1 MLFKQQKKHYLTLQS
16 SYELTKN
23 WLINSGIFVSDV
35 SDPNYG
41 GVYSFFDEKKKEFS
55 FLYPEITGYFISTMR
70 FLYEHEKNEKF
81 IELAKAS
88 SNWIIRLYEKY
99 GGIIQGISTQGLPQ
113 KFIYSFDTGVCTKG
127 LLDCFA
133 ITKEDKF
140 LEYAKKLNQWILDET
155 IQSSGLVNPVKNL
168 ETNEFEEDSQ
178 VWYKRSGCLH
188 IKLTIPLLHLYKI
201 TNDETL
207 FTAAKNIANS
217 IGNYQNPDGSILL
230 HKDNKII
237 NLHTLFYALEGL
249 IYAYNVTGDEN
260 YLSCCKNAISWCEK
274 KIEDDG
280 SIDLWFNSKYHSKS
294 SYPIAQLIRLKVI
307 LAKFDGV
314 NLDENTQKL
323 KSFLLS
329 LQAQSTDQK
338 VNGGFYEEFSKSTF
352 GWKKTLKVNSWA
364 SMFSLQAQYWLNNFS
379 NIEVKKECEFL
390 F

>member
-41 GVYSFFDEKKKEFS
+41 GVHSFFDEKKKEFS

-70 FLYEHEKNEKF
+70 FLYEHEKNDKF
-81 IELAKAS
+81 LELAKAS
-88 SNWIIRLYEKY
+88 SNWLIRLYEKY

-113 KFIYSFDTGVCTKG
+113 KFIYSFDTGVCAKG

-133 ITKEDKF
+133 ITKEEKF
-140 LEYAKKLNQWILDET
+140 VEYAKKLSQWLLDET
-155 IQSSGLVNPVKNL
+155 IQSNGTVNPVKNL
-168 ETNEFEEDSQ
+168 DTNEFEEDSQ

-188 IKLTIPLLHLYKI
+188 IKLTIPLLHLYRI

-207 FTAAKNIANS
+207 FATAKNIADS
-217 IGNYQNPDGSILL
+217 ISNYQNPDGSILL

-249 IYAYNVTGDEN
+249 IYAYNVTRDEN

-280 SIDLWFNSKYHSKS
+280 SVELWFNSKYHSKS
-294 SYPIAQLIRLKVI
+294 SYPIAQLIRLKVL
-307 LAKFDGV
+307 LAKLEGV

-329 LQAQSTDQK
+329 LQAQNTEQK

-352 GWKKTLKVNSWA
+352 GWKKTQKVNSWA
-364 SMFSLQAQYWLNNFS
+364 SMFSLQALYWLDNFS
-379 NIEVKKECEFL
+379 DIELKEECEFL